1 MGTERQL
8 LRGNT
13 GTERQILRGNTGAE
27 RQLWRGNTGS
37 ERTIKSQRKYRTL
50 RKAIMFIYSEKKF

>member
-8 LRGNT
+8 
-13 GTERQILRGNTGAE
+13 LRGNTGAE

-50 RKAIMFIYSEKKF
+50 RKAIMFIYSEKNF